1 MSHMSAASEFHNRT
15 LSESVLLRDEYL
27 RWMHFREEL
36 SSVHESGFLD
46 DEGISSSASSHRR
59 HRKKLSGISLLL
71 NGQFVSVCQT
81 PFILT
86 PDSKRRILQ
95 GESDLQKQHEIHS
108 SHIAAIIGD
117 PETAHLHSHYLVF
130 NVRRE
135 HLLSDTMR
143 QVERSAIDLKKP
155 LKVKFYCEGVE
166 EEGVDEG
173 GVAKEFFQLLVRE
186 IFSASR
192 ASCFASSSSPSW
204 SQTNRN
210 KDKDM
215 TNRSKMKDD
224 GNDAAEVP
232 TEPLFTYSD
241 ENRTFWFNMN
251 CKEDYD
257 FRLVGV
263 ILGLAIYN
271 GVILDVHFPLIVY
284 KKLISGREVMMMRE
298 DEEGEDVGCTPSTM
312 KNTGHS
318 SQTSFEDLRDAMPDL
333 WRSLKA
339 LLEYEGPDVE
349 DVFCLSFEISHECM
363 GESVDVEL
371 VPGGAE
377 VPVTSSNRSQYVY
390 LYTDYMLNRSIETQ
404 FAAFK
409 QGFDQVCGGPA
420 LSLFRSEELE
430 LLLCGLPHL
439 DFAAL
444 EKVTCYEGGYHPSHP
459 LILNFWS
466 VLHSFPLELKKRF
479 LFFTTG
485 CDRAPIQGLAELRLL
500 IQRSGP
506 DSDRLPTSHTCFN
519 TLLCPEYDT
528 RERLR
533 ERLTTAIENAEGFG
547 LT

>member
-1 MSHMSAASEFHNRT
+1 
-15 LSESVLLRDEYL
+15 
-27 RWMHFREEL
+27 MHFREEL
-36 SSVHESGFLD
+36 SSAQDAEYMD
-46 DEGISSSASSHRR
+46 DGEPARR
-59 HRKKLSGISLLL
+59 GRRRLSGISLLL

-95 GESDLQKQHEIHS
+95 GESDLQKQHEVHS

-130 NVRRE
+130 NLRRE
-135 HLLSDTMR
+135 HLLADTMR
-143 QVERSAIDLKKP
+143 QVERSALDLKKP
-155 LKVKFYCEGVE
+155 LKVKFYCEGVA

-186 IFSASR
+186 IFSAHAR
-192 ASCFASSSSPSW
+192 YP
-204 SQTNRN
+204 
-210 KDKDM
+210 
-215 TNRSKMKDD
+215 
-224 GNDAAEVP
+224 GAEHRHAGAGAEAP
-232 TEPLFTYSD
+232 EPLFTYAE
-241 ENRTFWFNMN
+241 ENRSFWFNMN
-251 CKEDYD
+251 CRDDYE

-263 ILGLAIYN
+263 IIGLAIYN

-284 KKLISGREVMMMRE
+284 KKLISGREVM
-298 DEEGEDVGCTPSTM
+298 EEGVPDEALAMGY
-312 KNTGHS
+312 S

-349 DVFCLSFEISHECM
+349 EVFCLSFEVSHECM

-371 VPGGAE
+371 VPGGAD
-377 VPVTSSNRSQYVY
+377 VPVTSANRSQYIY
-390 LYTDYMLNRSIETQ
+390 LYTDFILNRSVESQ
-404 FAAFK
+404 FMAFK

-420 LSLFRSEELE
+420 LSLFRPEELE

-444 EKVTCYEGGYHPSHP
+444 EKVTCYEGGYHPAHP
-459 LILNFWS
+459 LILSFWS
-466 VLHSFPLELKKRF
+466 VLHAFPLHLKKRF

-485 CDRAPIQGLAELRLL
+485 CDRAPIQGLAELRLT

-519 TLLCPEYDT
+519 TLLIPEYLT

-533 ERLTTAIENAEGFG
+533 ERLTTAVENAEGFG
-547 LT
+547 LQ